1 MAEDPEQLPLLERL
15 ELNRCNPLTFGLTR
29 RDTDVDLGIAL
40 ERNPFE
46 GDLSGIG
53 YDQRMPLAKAVKDV
67 FTATK
72 RTLFAAR
79 GLHDALFASLDRQ
92 NPLLPANR
100 RSIPLIGAHVGKPI
114 EKLPWSPQFAGGL
127 VLSGWTGCG
136 RSHVVDRVLSLFPQ
150 VVDHGFNEAAG
161 WKSLKQL
168 VWLKVHM
175 PADGSRGGLI
185 MEMLMEIDAVLETD
199 YAQQFAGRSW
209 TIEKQL
215 VAVIFILAAHRCGLV
230 VIEEAQEGNAGRASR
245 FGAEF
250 IRFFLRLLNANVAV
264 AVVGNPLA
272 FDELKSSAQNEARMT
287 EFGWFEFTPIVDP
300 ASTEW
305 KKDLVPGIW
314 RQSQLLAEPDEDIED
329 LEQLLL
335 DKSGGVP
342 RYLAR
347 LRTETLLIAL
357 RAGAPRVIRAHIVKA
372 SESSPM
378 RGVEAQISALRTR
391 SLAGLKSWIDL
402 PEDMAR
408 AMWATAPG
416 NGGQSAA
423 SATGDENGTSAAP
436 RARSPRAA
444 EARNSRGKGTK
455 GGTTVKEGY
464 LSDEFVA
471 GLVATLAKAE
481 LEQH

>member
-1 MAEDPEQLPLLERL
+1 MAAVSEQLPLLERL
-15 ELNRCNPLTFGLTR
+15 ELNRCNPLTLRLVR
-29 RDTDVDLGIAL
+29 RDTDLELAVAL

-46 GDLSGIG
+46 GDLSGVA
-53 YDQRMPLAKAVKDV
+53 YDQRIPLAKAVKDV
-67 FTATK
+67 FAATK
-72 RTLFAAR
+72 RTLLAAR

-100 RSIPLIGAHVGKPI
+100 RSIPLIGSHVGKAI

-150 VVDHGFNEAAG
+150 VVEHGHNEAAG
-161 WKSLKQL
+161 WISLKQL

-185 MEMLMEIDAVLETD
+185 MEMLMEIDAVLQTD
-199 YAQQFAGRSW
+199 YTQQFTGRSW
-209 TIEKQL
+209 TVEKQL
-215 VAVIFILAAHRCGLV
+215 VAVIFILSAHRCGLV
-230 VIEEAQEGNAGRASR
+230 VIEEAQEGNAGTASR

-287 EFGWFEFTPIVDP
+287 EFGWFEFTPTVDP
-300 ASTEW
+300 SSPEW
-305 KKDLVPGIW
+305 SSDLVPGIW
-314 RQSQLLAEPDEDIED
+314 KQSQLLTEPDEVIED

-335 DKSGGVP
+335 EKSGGVP

-347 LRTETLLIAL
+347 LRTETLLVAL
-357 RAGAPRVIRAHIVKA
+357 RAGAPRVIRSHIVKA
-372 SESSPM
+372 SESSSM

-391 SLAGLKSWIDL
+391 NLASLKNWIDL
-402 PEDMAR
+402 PEDMAV
-408 AMWATAPG
+408 AMWSTTRG
-416 NGGQSAA
+416 NDGNSAET
-423 SATGDENGTSAAP
+423 STGDESNNSAVSL
-436 RARSPRAA
+436 ARSPRADGPKTA
-444 EARNSRGKGTK
+444 RGKG
-455 GGTTVKEGY
+455 VKAAAAVRDGY

-471 GLVATLAKAE
+471 GLAAALAKAE
-481 LEQH
+481 SE